1 MTVEEAIRILD
12 PKTSAEAI
20 AEINYYTGF
29 NRDKSIEKVEE
40 ACVVACGV
48 MREYLNNKNI
58 KKDKVK
64 G

>member
-1 MTVEEAIRILD
+1 MTVEEAIHILD

-40 ACVVACGV
+40 ACVVACNI
-48 MREYLNNKNI
+48 MREYLNGKNAH
-58 KKDKVK
+58 K
-64 G
+64 